1 MQCEPMTYSVKPIGV
16 DKSYCRPITWHGMQN
31 NTLVRH
37 LWCAKSCSC
46 SVEREEDGKSE
57 GLNEGVDQH
66 KDDGEMCGL
75 DEWMV

>member
-1 MQCEPMTYSVKPIGV
+1 
-16 DKSYCRPITWHGMQN
+16 MQN

-37 LWCAKSCSC
+37 SWCAKSCSC